1 MADSY
6 VCSGATM
13 KCTMGTS
20 TARLTVLPI
29 RTVYLTGQ
37 PMANIS
43 DHLTMVNLAPFG
55 RCRSLGFPATA
66 AATAAHHGHLTPMP
80 CMHNTPFP
88 WMNGKN
94 DYIVKGDPA
103 LLKSST
109 CQCMWGGTISLV
121 TDGQVG
127 EGTQWIPKKTKTHF
141 HVPDFGLTQYQ
152 VASTQGAHRV
162 DNHSA
167 PPPAKIDLLFQAI
180 SKLNKDNDNDK
191 AEIITKQKRIN
202 AVKNAQ
208 KGKKNDA
215 KNSNGLKSN
224 LSLHYGK
231 AKDQANFKNNCGT
244 TSNTFLLRML
254 GYEVTARGVTD
265 TLSNV
270 LLSENAFRLWTNDRS
285 RIKAFKN
292 ISMIRL
298 WNQMGKNNANKVAL
312 YKTFLNDACKEE
324 GYYLMT
330 LSWNDRAVDERGV
343 VIKPNTRHATIIK
356 SSRDEKG
363 NIILTHIEPQNPLHK
378 ETNID
383 KFLNRLAPL
392 NEMPYLNSTV
402 QGSGRPGIGDG
413 VMRVLDKD
421 GKLVEGL
428 NVNEDLLD
436 AFMVVNQ

>member
-29 RTVYLTGQ
+29 RTVFLAGQ

-127 EGTQWIPKKTKTHF
+127 EGTQWVQKKKPTNYDEPELCLKH
-141 HVPDFGLTQYQ
+141 YQ
-152 VASTQGAHRV
+152 VTTSQSETH
-162 DNHSA
+162 H
-167 PPPAKIDLLFQAI
+167 PAQE
-180 SKLNKDNDNDK
+180 SKLPTGSSIDILLK
-191 AEIITKQKRIN
+191 ANRIN
-202 AVKNAQ
+202 AVKQ
-208 KGKKNDA
+208 SLKGKKNDEI
-215 KNSNGLKSN
+215 KSNGSTSN
-224 LSLHYGK
+224 LSLHNSK
-231 AKDQANFKNNCGT
+231 SKNRSKFQNNCGT

-254 GYEVTARGVTD
+254 GYQITARGVSD
-265 TLSNV
+265 TLSND
-270 LLSENAFRLWTNDRS
+270 LLNENAFRLWTNDTS
-285 RIKAFKN
+285 RIKAFNNWATKTAWKQKKTDKATFYKN
-292 ISMIRL
+292 L
-298 WNQMGKNNANKVAL
+298 L
-312 YKTFLNDACKEE
+312 TEACKEE
-324 GYYLMT
+324 GYYLLT
-330 LSWNDRAVDERGV
+330 LSWDDRV
-343 VIKPNTRHATIIK
+343 VNEKGKVLKPNTRHATIIK
-356 SSRDEKG
+356 SVKDDKG
-363 NIILTHIEPQNPLHK
+363 NIILKHIEPQNPLDK
-378 ETNID
+378 EHDID
-383 KFLNRLAPL
+383 KLLNRMAPL
-392 NEMPYLNSTV
+392 DQMPEKNVTIT
-402 QGSGRPGIGDG
+402 GSGRPGIGDG
-413 VMRVLDKD
+413 VMRVLDKN
-421 GKLVEGL
+421 GQLAEGL
-428 NVNEDLLD
+428 KIDENLFD
-436 AFMVVNQ
+436 AFAVIHQ